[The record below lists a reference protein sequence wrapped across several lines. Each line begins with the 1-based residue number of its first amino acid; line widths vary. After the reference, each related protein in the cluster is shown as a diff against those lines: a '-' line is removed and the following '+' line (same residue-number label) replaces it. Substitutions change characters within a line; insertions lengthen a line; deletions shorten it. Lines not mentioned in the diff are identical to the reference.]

1 MRSLRGFVSMTVL
14 ALAASCSS
22 DPKSVAPAPAAGGEM
37 LDSAGGQVA
46 QCHPTCTAASDC
58 AVPGSAL
65 DDAEPL
71 HLHRRDVRLARLPV
85 RRGVQHGRAQRGP
98 APRLPV
104 GPGSAGADLR
114 GRLLGAGRLRL
125 GRLAPRRRLAFRL
138 HGGACVWQGC
148 RSTSECASA
157 LHVQKVVCEE
167 PAGAPAPTCEPT
179 CTTAADCAD
188 SSAPLEDASH
198 FACKAGRC
206 QWLGCKSTADC
217 TSGLHSSHYV
227 CE

>member
-22 DPKSVAPAPAAGGEM
+22 DPKSVAPAPATDGDM
-37 LDSAGGQVA
+37 TDSAGGHVG

-58 AVPGSAL
+58 AVPGSTL
-65 DDAEPL
+65 DDASHFACTAGTCVWQGCQSDAECNTDAPTGAPHLVCRPGQGAPVPICVAACSTPADCASADVPL
-71 HLHRRDVRLARLPV
+71 GDAAHFACT
-85 RRGVQHGRAQRGP
+85 
-98 APRLPV
+98 
-104 GPGSAGADLR
+104 AGL
-114 GRLLGAGRLRL
+114 
-125 GRLAPRRRLAFRL
+125 
-138 HGGACVWQGC
+138 CVWQGC

-167 PAGAPAPTCEPT
+167 PPGAPAPTCEPT
-179 CTTAADCAD
+179 CTKAADCAD